1 MTPYIVPHP
10 PHAPDIMAD
19 DLARERRMEGL
30 FAPSTDIG
38 VPGAISRRE
47 IVMERRSVLD
57 SRRRRHGRLAARR

>member
-1 MTPYIVPHP
+1 
-10 PHAPDIMAD
+10 MAD

-57 SRRRRHGRLAARR
+57 SRRRRHGRLAAPR